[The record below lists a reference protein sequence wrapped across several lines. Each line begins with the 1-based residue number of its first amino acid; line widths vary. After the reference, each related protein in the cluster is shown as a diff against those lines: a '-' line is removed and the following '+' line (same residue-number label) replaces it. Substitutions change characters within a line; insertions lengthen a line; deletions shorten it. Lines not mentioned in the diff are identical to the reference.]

1 MESRN
6 SIKYQSIFGNA
17 STKIEPL
24 IYRGPEFCKRLLD
37 LPILFSSVFA
47 ALNSLNKYI
56 DNEWN
61 FLNEVHNN
69 LFNNLLY
76 LAERIS
82 NEIQKEQKLIIDDKH
97 SLSNH
102 INYPMEIKSNPIS
115 SYNSI
120 LYSEYPSQSKEE
132 LIKSTDS
139 HILEIKNNIDINQE
153 TISRLESTHNQNL
166 NKVTYS
172 DQTIMNMRELYDD
185 NYYSQSTIKL
195 QINNLNNSQENIHSE
210 LINHLTDIQQ
220 IQNLLPEKEINN
232 TEIIKKNYIDF
243 FEKYSKS
250 KSNIEL
256 SFQKKFHILQEL
268 YTQLSA
274 IIRSLEMFIC
284 VKPKLL
290 QSNIKSLYVIKQTD
304 IVDIEDIKKKVG
316 IRGRPPGGR
325 GRPLGS
331 TKVNKKTKLLTN
343 NKKSSN
349 ISK

>member
-1 MESRN
+1 M
-6 SIKYQSIFGNA
+6 KCQSIPGN
-17 STKIEPL
+17 TNNRIEPS

-37 LPILFSSVFA
+37 LPILFSNALA

-56 DNEWN
+56 DKEWN
-61 FLNEVHNN
+61 FLNEAHND

-76 LAERIS
+76 LTERIS
-82 NEIQKEQKLIIDDKH
+82 NKIQKEQKLIIDDKH

-102 INYPMEIKSNPIS
+102 INYPIEIQSNPVS

-120 LYSEYPSQSKEE
+120 LYSERPNQSKEE
-132 LIKSTDS
+132 SIRSIDN
-139 HILEIKNNIDINQE
+139 HILEIKNNKDINQE
-153 TISRLESTHNQNL
+153 TISGLEYIHNQNL
-166 NKVTYS
+166 NKVTYPGH
-172 DQTIMNMRELYDD
+172 TIMNMGESYDD
-185 NYYSQSTIKL
+185 NSYSQSTIKL
-195 QINNLNNSQENIHSE
+195 QISNLNNSQNIHSE
-210 LINHLTDIQQ
+210 VINHSTDIQQ

-232 TEIIKKNYIDF
+232 TEIIKKNYIES

-250 KSNIEL
+250 KSDIEL
-256 SFQKKFHILQEL
+256 SFQKKTHILQEL

-304 IVDIEDIKKKVG
+304 IVDVEDIKKKVG

>member
-1 MESRN
+1 M
-6 SIKYQSIFGNA
+6 KYQSVLGN
-17 STKIEPL
+17 TNNKIEPP

-37 LPILFSSVFA
+37 LPILFSNAFA

-56 DNEWN
+56 DKEWN
-61 FLNEVHNN
+61 FLNEAHNN
-69 LFNNLLY
+69 LFNNLLC
-76 LAERIS
+76 LTERVS

-102 INYPMEIKSNPIS
+102 INYPMEIQSNPVS

-120 LYSEYPSQSKEE
+120 LYSEHPNQSKEE
-132 LIKSTDS
+132 LIRSIDN
-139 HILEIKNNIDINQE
+139 HILEIKNNKDINQE
-153 TISRLESTHNQNL
+153 TISGLEYIHSQNL

-185 NYYSQSTIKL
+185 NSYSQSTMKL
-195 QINNLNNSQENIHSE
+195 QISNLNNSQENIHSE
-210 LINHLTDIQQ
+210 VIDHSTDIQQ
-220 IQNLLPEKEINN
+220 IQNLVPEKEINN
-232 TEIIKKNYIDF
+232 TEIMKRNYIES

-250 KSNIEL
+250 KSDIEL
-256 SFQKKFHILQEL
+256 SFQKKSHILQEL

-304 IVDIEDIKKKVG
+304 IVDIEDIKKKIG

-343 NKKSSN
+343 NKKSIN